1 VIEFISIVV
10 LTFAFALIVLGAIT
24 AWLERGRGQ
33 MQGFAMVLTGLIV
46 GAAYAFLASRFS
58 IALFGRLIVR
68 VDLPALMAQAL
79 VYTAGVICG
88 VALAV
93 GIFLWATGRFQQR
106 VEKTIIAVATIG
118 VLVALG
124 ATFLA
129 IVLSAP

>member
-1 VIEFISIVV
+1 MIEFVSIVV

-24 AWLERGRGQ
+24 VWLERGRAR
-33 MQGFAMVLTGLIV
+33 MQGFAMVLIGLLV
-46 GAAYAFLASRFS
+46 CAAYAFLGSRFS
-58 IALFGRLIVR
+58 IVLFGRLIVR
-68 VDLPALMAQAL
+68 VDLPALMARAL
-79 VYTAGVICG
+79 IYTAGVACG

-106 VEKTIIAVATIG
+106 VEKAIIAVATVG

>member
-1 VIEFISIVV
+1 MIEFISIVV

-24 AWLERGRGQ
+24 AWLERGRGRV
-33 MQGFAMVLTGLIV
+33 QGFAMVLIGLLV
-46 GAAYAFLASRFS
+46 AAAYAFLASRFS
-58 IALFGRLIVR
+58 ITLFGRLIVR

-79 VYTAGVICG
+79 IYTAGVICG
-88 VALAV
+88 VALAA

-106 VEKTIIAVATIG
+106 VEKAIIAVATIG
-118 VLVALG
+118 VMVALG